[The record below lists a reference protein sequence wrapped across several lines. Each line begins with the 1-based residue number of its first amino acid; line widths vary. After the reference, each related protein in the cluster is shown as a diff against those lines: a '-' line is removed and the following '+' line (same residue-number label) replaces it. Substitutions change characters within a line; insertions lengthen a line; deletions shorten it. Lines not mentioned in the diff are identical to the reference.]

1 LNCEIAIVTQDI
13 KKLDDSKE
21 EVLVND
27 ALQKEIEGET
37 MHQEIKGHER
47 YKTIHK
53 VSGDFHS

>member
-27 ALQKEIEGET
+27 ALQKEIEGEI
-37 MHQEIKGHER
+37 MHQEIK
-47 YKTIHK
+47 
-53 VSGDFHS
+53 